1 MEYLILIVT
10 LAGIV
15 FGADWLV
22 AGAVSIA
29 RRFRVSD
36 FVIGAAIV
44 GIGTSMP
51 ELVVS
56 FFGAIK
62 GNADVAIGNVVGS
75 NIFNVLGILGLT
87 ALFFPI
93 VIDRQNMT
101 FEIPLCI
108 AVSVLVTLLAFN
120 FFDGSPAVL
129 GRLDGWVLIL
139 LFAGFMWYSFARD
152 KKEKGERAPHEARG
166 EEAIRREGEEAIRR
180 EGEEAMDTTPLW
192 WAIAKVI
199 GGLAVLIVSC
209 DLFVENAVAVARSFG
224 VNDAFISLTL
234 IACGTSLPE
243 LAASVVAAFKKN
255 TQLALGNIVGS
266 NIFNILLILGV
277 SSQVMPLTSVGITWV
292 DYVVMIAAATV
303 PLLFGFKGKIGR
315 VGGLLMVASFVLYT
329 WYLLMVQ

>member
-1 MEYLILIVT
+1 MEYLILVVT
-10 LAGIV
+10 LVGIV

-75 NIFNVLGILGLT
+75 NIFNVLGILGVT

-108 AVSVLVTLLAFN
+108 AVSVIVTLLAFN
-120 FFDGSPAVL
+120 FFDGTPAVL

-139 LFAGFMWYSFARD
+139 LFAGFMWYSFVRD
-152 KKEKGERAPHEARG
+152 KKEQGVGQESN
-166 EEAIRREGEEAIRR
+166 EEIEQEDR
-180 EGEEAMDTTPLW
+180 TPLW

-209 DLFVENAVAVARSFG
+209 DLFVDNAVAVARSFG

-329 WYLLMVQ
+329 WYLLMGQ